1 MGRFGQICIIQTK
14 KSSNCSKLRK
24 LPLKPVILSKETVDP
39 KKLILTL
46 DVDVDGGRAGL
57 LMERR
62 GRRWRAL
69 NCNCQVDVSAKET

>member
-14 KSSNCSKLRK
+14 KAAIAVRK
-24 LPLKPVILSKETVDP
+24 LPLKPIILIKETVDP

-46 DVDVDGGRAGL
+46 DVDVGRAGL

-69 NCNCQVDVSAKET
+69 NCNCQVNVSAKET